1 MDIMY
6 NIQRILIAFC
16 LIRVNSCHGN
26 DWHYSIA
33 SMEELFDLEFEH
45 ITMMENYIKNE
56 YKRLDDIRR

>member
-16 LIRVNSCHGN
+16 LIHVNSCHGN

-33 SMEELFDLEFEH
+33 SMQELFDLEMEL
-45 ITMMENYIKNE
+45 ITKTENYIKNE
-56 YKRLDDIRR
+56 YEKLDDIRR